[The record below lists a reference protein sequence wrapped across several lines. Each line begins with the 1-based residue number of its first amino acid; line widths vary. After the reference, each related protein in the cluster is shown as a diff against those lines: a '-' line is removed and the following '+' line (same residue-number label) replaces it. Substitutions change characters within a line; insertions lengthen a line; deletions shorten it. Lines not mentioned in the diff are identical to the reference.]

1 MVTYESYW
9 PEVMLMFTEVINWD
23 KYIPFISQNKHALVD
38 CDDGHLKFHL
48 HCAQQT
54 MKKYVVDVHRMSVSF
69 TKGDWMYIKLQPHA
83 KFCFSKD

>member
-9 PEVMLMFTEVINWD
+9 PEVMLMFTEVINGE